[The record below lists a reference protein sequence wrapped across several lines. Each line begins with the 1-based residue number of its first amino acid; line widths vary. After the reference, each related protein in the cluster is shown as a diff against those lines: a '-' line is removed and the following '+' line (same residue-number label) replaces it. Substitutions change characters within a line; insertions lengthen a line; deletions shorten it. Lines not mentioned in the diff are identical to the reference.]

1 MEEFL
6 IFTNKEPFLVDS
18 EFLGV
23 DDNQLEKS
31 HFNLELES
39 DKNAITINTSIN
51 IPAEKAHNHYIPEGS
66 FYRFEGKTECDLSK
80 GSSAEILTA
89 TILENFETLSNV
101 ISQFVNDKTNGQKTI
116 SLKSDAPPYDNVH
129 KSASVFLSQ
138 LNQ

>member
-23 DDNQLEKS
+23 DNNQLEKS
-31 HFNLELES
+31 YFYFNVES
-39 DKNAITINTSIN
+39 DKHVIIINTSIN

-80 GSSAEILTA
+80 GSTPEILA
-89 TILENFETLSNV
+89 STILENFEILSEV
-101 ISQFVNDKTNGQKTI
+101 IYQFVSEKTSGQKTI
-116 SLKSDAPPYDNVH
+116 NLKSDEPPYESVH
-129 KSASVFLSQ
+129 KSASVFVSQ